1 MTMGWSE
8 GDVTSGDG
16 LRLHYY
22 RTGTGPTLI
31 LAHGVSDNGMCW
43 RRVAD
48 ALADSFDVVAYD
60 APSHGRSDVGPLGRG
75 SDVIDIVEAL
85 ALAPVVAMG
94 HSMGAAAVSDAIVL
108 RPDLFRAAV
117 LEDPA
122 WMSDELRAEIG
133 EMIRNVLSGGAEIDI
148 AAMDPG
154 PTDPID
160 RVDWLES
167 KQQFR
172 PGPDGPD
179 MSSVFADPWQHNVRR
194 FNCPVLLIWG
204 TSGLVSAEAV
214 EEARAIFPQLRDVQL
229 DAGHNIRREDYEGYL
244 AAVRPFLESA
254 PATASG
260 SLPPR

>member
-1 MTMGWSE
+1 
-8 GDVTSGDG
+8 
-16 LRLHYY
+16 
-22 RTGTGPTLI
+22 
-31 LAHGVSDNGMCW
+31 
-43 RRVAD
+43 
-48 ALADSFDVVAYD
+48 
-60 APSHGRSDVGPLGRG
+60 
-75 SDVIDIVEAL
+75 
-85 ALAPVVAMG
+85 
-94 HSMGAAAVSDAIVL
+94 
-108 RPDLFRAAV
+108 
-117 LEDPA
+117 
-122 WMSDELRAEIG
+122 MSDELRAEIG
-133 EMIRNVLSGGAEIDI
+133 EMIRNFLSAGTETDI

-179 MSSVFADPWQHNVRR
+179 MSSVLADPWQRGVRR
-194 FNCPVLLIWG
+194 FDCPVLLIWG

-214 EEARAIFPQLRDVQL
+214 EEARAIFPRLRDVQL

-260 SLPPR
+260 RFPALRAVLSARPQPFGLQEWLRGRMQRGPGLVVQGL